1 MTATPASLPPI
12 TIGSTPGNTVANFDL
27 ETALLSVTLDRISLY
42 DGQIS
47 DLMQKMKDR
56 NAKAAKYNAA
66 NQVLNKIKNAFNN
79 DAKGNDTIGGG
90 KGGNAKDYKKELEE
104 ACKAAGIDIS
114 IVRDGKKVDFNDF
127 KLSDIENLINKTQGL
142 VDENNNTSQMDQLQL
157 QSLISKRNA
166 QFEMASTVIKKIIDS
181 LSAIIGNM
189 R

>member
-1 MTATPASLPPI
+1 MNGVCWSKCCCAQHVCRLVGGGRHLHVVVLVGDAHQLAGLEIAGHDFVDQVPHQEGLAYAS
-12 TIGSTPGNTVANFDL
+12 GA
-27 ETALLSVTLDRISLY
+27 
-42 DGQIS
+42 
-47 DLMQKMKDR
+47 
-56 NAKAAKYNAA
+56 
-66 NQVLNKIKNAFNN
+66 
-79 DAKGNDTIGGG
+79 GNDQLLLV
-90 KGGNAKDYKKELEE
+90 AKKELEE

-114 IVRDGKKVDFNDF
+114 IERDGKKVDFNDF

-181 LSAIIGNM
+181 LSAIIANM